1 MIGDGD
7 VFMFNPAFAHKL
19 RKFKLPPPTAARAAT
34 EVGNNEMDALRKVQ
48 VDACIVR
55 VMKSRRTLS
64 YNDLLDEVVRQLSR
78 LFIPQPAL
86 VKGRIEDLIGRG
98 YLKRNDD
105 NRNLFDYIA

>member
-1 MIGDGD
+1 
-7 VFMFNPAFAHKL
+7 
-19 RKFKLPPPTAARAAT
+19 
-34 EVGNNEMDALRKVQ
+34 MDALRKVQ

-78 LFIPQPAL
+78 LFLPQPAL
-86 VKGRIEDLIGRG
+86 VKSRIEDLITRG

-105 NRNLFDYIA
+105 NRSLFDYIA